1 MTPEQMS
8 ALLTSVAALLG
19 AILWPVL
26 VFVLVITFKS
36 EFRKLLKSDDVT
48 FKAAGLEASFQR
60 KRVEAAVALGAAT
73 AKSAAGQTP
82 EAATSPA
89 LLADA
94 LAQALPD
101 ERTQRLLQG
110 SVVLWV
116 DDRPENNVYER
127 QALEALE
134 VTIDLAKSTEQ
145 ALALVRRQSYNL
157 IISDMGRPPDN
168 RAGYTLLDKLRASGD
183 HTPFLIYAGSRR
195 PEHIQEARDH
205 GALGATNRPQELILM
220 AVAALGS
227 HPTKEYGWGSP
238 DGRK

>member
-1 MTPEQMS
+1 MTPEQVS
-8 ALLTSVAALLG
+8 GVLSSVAALLG

-26 VFVLVITFKS
+26 VLVLVVMFKA
-36 EFRKLLKSDDVT
+36 EFRKLLKSDEVT
-48 FKAAGLEASFQR
+48 FKAAGVEASFQR
-60 KRVEAAVALGAAT
+60 QQVEAAVALGAAT
-73 AKSAAGQTP
+73 AKSAAGQSP

-89 LLADA
+89 RVADA

-101 ERTQRLLQG
+101 ERTQKLLQG

-134 VTIDLAKSTEQ
+134 VRVVLAESTDQ
-145 ALALVRRQSYNL
+145 ALALLRQQSYDL
-157 IISDMGRPPDN
+157 VISDMGRPPDR
-168 RAGYTLLDKLRASGD
+168 RAGYTLLDKMRASGD
-183 HTPFLIYAGSRR
+183 RTPFIIYAGSRL
-195 PEHIQEARDH
+195 PEHVQEARDH

-227 HPTKEYGWGSP
+227 HPGGSH
-238 DGRK
+238 GGH